1 VSASDEIKA
10 RIDIYDLISESV
22 VLKKAGRNF
31 TGLCPFHNEKTPS
44 FHVSPERQTWHCFGG
59 CATGGDIFTFVMRRD
74 NVDFREALR
83 TLADRAGVRLGSF
96 KPEQDE
102 KHARLIEANEAAAAY
117 YNNLLGTKA
126 GSNASAYL
134 ASRGLDSETIEVFQ
148 LGYAP
153 EAWEGLKSHLSE
165 RGFSDAELL
174 QAGLLVESE
183 RGGYDR
189 FRNRLMFPIRDD
201 RGRVV
206 GFGGRALADEEGA
219 KYINTP
225 QTDLFDKSS
234 ILYALDR
241 AKDTIRRDQEA
252 IVVEGYMD
260 VIAAH
265 QHGIR
270 NAVASM
276 GTALTEKQMRAL
288 DRLKCRVL
296 LALDADAAGI
306 EATLRALRE
315 AADLG
320 MLRGGAPSVHPDSL
334 DEARFEGGVEQ
345 WSKGALKGAVF
356 NCYVISLEGKDPDE
370 MIRADRATWDAA
382 VEHATPFLDH
392 VFSLV
397 AARSNLSQPTA
408 RADMVRQLAP
418 FIRLIDDPVIR
429 GHWVQR
435 LANKARVNEKTVE
448 AELQQHPRPKT
459 SIRARDTGRSSQ
471 AIPDAYARDPIEEFL
486 LALLLHHP
494 ELRAEARD
502 LVDAGAAAAFSLGE
516 NAAVFEAWSAA
527 ESDDAFRTAVPEDL
541 RHHVERVWKK
551 DLPYMEGT
559 LLRDAIRDC
568 VARIQLRRLSV
579 AKQVSAASISDQS
592 TSNDMRRAVSEARE
606 AIDSSTDG
614 DEENGATDL
623 SEFASVLVEDM
634 RRGMQLHQPKT
645 PTRPAEEH
653 DPSQVEAAP
662 HRPPQQEAA
671 TNYPPQPEAA
681 TK

>member
-1 VSASDEIKA
+1 VSASDEVKA

-31 TGLCPFHNEKTPS
+31 TGLCPFHTEKTPS
-44 FHVSPERQTWHCFGG
+44 FHVSPERQTWHCFGA

-96 KPEQDE
+96 KPDQEE

-117 YNNLLGTKA
+117 YNNLLATKA
-126 GSNASAYL
+126 GAAAGEYL

-153 EAWEGLKSHLSE
+153 EGWEGLKTHLVE
-165 RGFSDAELL
+165 RGFADSDLL
-174 QAGLLVESE
+174 KAGLLVESE

-201 RGRVV
+201 RGRVI
-206 GFGGRALADEEGA
+206 GFGGRALDDAEGA

-225 QTDLFDKSS
+225 QTELFDKSS
-234 ILYALDR
+234 VLYALDR
-241 AKDTIRRDQEA
+241 AKESIRRDEEA

-260 VIAAH
+260 AIAAH

-334 DEARFEGGVEQ
+334 DEARFEGAVEQ
-345 WSKGALKGAVF
+345 WTKGALKSAVF

-370 MIRADRATWDAA
+370 MIRADRDAWNAA
-382 VEHATPFLDH
+382 VENAAPFLEH
-392 VFSLV
+392 VFTLV
-397 AARSNLSQPTA
+397 AARAELSQPAA

-418 FIRLIDDPVIR
+418 FVRLIDDPVIR

-448 AELQQHPRPKT
+448 AELKQQPRPKPA
-459 SIRARDTGRSSQ
+459 RAPG
-471 AIPDAYARDPIEEFL
+471 AIDSTPVPAAYARDPIEEFL
-486 LALLLHHP
+486 LALLLQHP
-494 ELRAEARD
+494 ELRAEAPE
-502 LVDAGAAAAFSLGE
+502 LVTDAFTLGE
-516 NAAVFEAWSAA
+516 NAAVFELWVASP
-527 ESDDAFRTAVPEDL
+527 DGDAFRTALPEEL
-541 RHHVERVWKK
+541 HSHVERALTKHT
-551 DLPYMEGT
+551 PYLEGAT
-559 LLRDAIRDC
+559 LRDAIRDC
-568 VARIQLRRLSV
+568 VRMIQLRRLSQ
-579 AKQVSAASISDQS
+579 AKQASAASISDQS
-592 TSNDMRRAVSEARE
+592 TSHDMRRAVSEARE
-606 AIDSSTDG
+606 ALDSSSEDA
-614 DEENGATDL
+614 EENGATDM

-634 RRGMQLHQPKT
+634 RRGMQLHSA
-645 PTRPAEEH
+645 PTH
-653 DPSQVEAAP
+653 SSPSQPQETPQQAEAAP
-662 HRPPQQEAA
+662 Q
-671 TNYPPQPEAA
+671 
-681 TK
+681 